1 MACEKGLIMT
11 TATSPAFS
19 SDIPFVHERVG
30 AAAIYCSD
38 GRYGEQMDDF
48 LHNGLLLPHYD
59 RVAIPGGAA
68 CLGDHAA
75 ALRERGALQRQL
87 QFLMQSHGLSRVVLI
102 AHQDCGF
109 YKQNVHP
116 YRLKQ
121 RALTE
126 FQFADLRRAAETI
139 RGWEPHPYVDAY
151 IARREGEK
159 VCFDGVEV

>member
-1 MACEKGLIMT
+1 M
-11 TATSPAFS
+11 TATIAPAFT
-19 SDIPFVHERVG
+19 SDIPFMHERVG

-75 ALRERGALQRQL
+75 AMRERGAMQRQL
-87 QFLMQSHGLSRVVLI
+87 QFLMTSHELSRIVLI

-116 YRLKQ
+116 YRLQQ
-121 RALTE
+121 RPLTD
-126 FQFADLRRAAETI
+126 FQFADLRRAAATI
-139 RGWEPHPYVDAY
+139 RTWPPHPHVDAY
-151 IARREGEK
+151 LAIRHGDRVSFELI
-159 VCFDGVEV
+159 EV